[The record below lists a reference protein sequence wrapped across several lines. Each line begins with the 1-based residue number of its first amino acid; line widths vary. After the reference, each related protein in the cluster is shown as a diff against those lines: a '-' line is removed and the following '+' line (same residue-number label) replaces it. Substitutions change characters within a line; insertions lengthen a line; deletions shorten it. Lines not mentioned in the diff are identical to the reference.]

1 MRSSSR
7 LAGVSPRKARVM
19 WTVSARMRR
28 PPQCWCSH
36 FPVRLS
42 ASRVASS
49 GHSAKKSRSVAGS
62 GGSFPAGSVT
72 GDEAHRLG
80 RDALAAPGEAELL
93 RGGRLDVDT
102 VEGNAE
108 VV

>member
-7 LAGVSPRKARVM
+7 SAGVSPRKARVM
-19 WTVSARMRR
+19 WTVSTRMRR

-49 GHSAKKSRSVAGS
+49 GHSAKKVVRVAGAVVSLFSVS
-62 GGSFPAGSVT
+62 GVFVVLHLLDGG
-72 GDEAHRLG
+72 
-80 RDALAAPGEAELL
+80 ALAAAGEAGLL
-93 RGGRLDVDT
+93 GGGRLDV
-102 VEGNAE
+102 
-108 VV
+108 